1 MHRKEFIQK
10 VQEYAKIDTFGRT
23 EKLVKIVFYALSAR
37 LTIAEGDDL
46 EAQLSKDVR
55 EMWDDV
61 KEKRVNVIKFK
72 RSEFIERI
80 LQDGKLKSPEEAE
93 KVVKAVFNALKSQVS
108 EGEAKDVAS
117 QLPKGLK
124 EMWSEA

>member
-1 MHRKEFIQK
+1 MHRMEFIRR
-10 VQEYAKIDTFGRT
+10 VQEYAGIDTFDRA
-23 EKLVKIVFYALSAR
+23 EKLVKVVFYALSAR

-55 EMWDDV
+55 EMWDEV

-72 RSEFIERI
+72 RREFIDRVK
-80 LQDGKLKSPEEAE
+80 QDGKLKSSSKAE

-108 EGEAKDVAS
+108 EGEAKDVES